1 MRNNLKFLCLLSL
14 LLCSLPW
21 SHATEAKSVPETFI
35 AEGTVQV
42 AFSPWDDTE
51 ALLIDAIA
59 SAKSQILVQAYL
71 LTSRTITSGLINA
84 RQRGIDVRVIA
95 DSRQHED
102 TVGSLLDLLGQ
113 NNIPVWLETRYRHA
127 HNKVLLIDAVSR
139 HPVVITGSYN
149 FTWGAQ
155 NTNAENLVIF
165 RDNPR
170 LTERY
175 AKNWE
180 RHWQQARPY
189 TVSEKK

>member
-1 MRNNLKFLCLLSL
+1 LRTVLKFSCLLCL
-14 LLCSLPW
+14 LLCSLTW
-21 SHATEAKSVPETFI
+21 SHATEVKSIPEAFP
-35 AEGTVQV
+35 AQGTVQV
-42 AFSPWDDTE
+42 AFSPWDDTQ

-59 SAKSQILVQAYL
+59 AAKTQILVQAYL
-71 LTSRTITSGLINA
+71 LTSRTIASGLVDA
-84 RQRGIDVRVIA
+84 RQRGVDVRVIA

-102 TVGSLLDLLGQ
+102 TVGSLLDMLEQ

-127 HNKVLLIDAVSR
+127 HNKVVLIDVLGK

-155 NTNAENLVIF
+155 NLNAENLLIF

-180 RHWQQARPY
+180 RHWRQATPY

>member
-1 MRNNLKFLCLLSL
+1 MLTVLKFSGVLWL

-21 SHATEAKSVPETFI
+21 SHATEVKSIPETLP
-35 AEGTVQV
+35 AQGTVQV

-51 ALLIDAIA
+51 GLLIDAIA
-59 SAKSQILVQAYL
+59 AAKIQILVQAYL
-71 LTSRTITSGLINA
+71 LTSRAIASGLIEA
-84 RQRGIDVRVIA
+84 RQRGVDVRVMA

-102 TVGSLLDLLGQ
+102 AAGSLLDLIEK

-127 HNKVLLIDAVSR
+127 HNKVLLIDVVGR

-155 NTNAENLVIF
+155 NMNAENLLIF
-165 RDNPR
+165 RDNRR

-175 AKNWE
+175 ATNWE
-180 RHWQQARPY
+180 RHWRQATPY

>member
-1 MRNNLKFLCLLSL
+1 MSAVLKFSCLLWL
-14 LLCSLPW
+14 LLSSLSW
-21 SHATEAKSVPETFI
+21 SHATESKGLPETFP
-35 AEGTVQV
+35 AQGPVQV

-59 SAKSQILVQAYL
+59 AAKSQILVQAYL

-84 RQRGIDVRVIA
+84 RQRGVDVRVIA

-102 TVGSLLDLLGQ
+102 TVGSLLDLLEQ

-127 HNKVLLIDAVSR
+127 HNKVLLIDAFGR

-155 NTNAENLVIF
+155 NTNAENLLIF

-180 RHWQQARPY
+180 RHWRQARPY

>member
-1 MRNNLKFLCLLSL
+1 MRTFLKFSCLLWL

-21 SHATEAKSVPETFI
+21 SHATDSKSIPEIFP
-35 AEGTVQV
+35 AQGTVQV

-51 ALLIDAIA
+51 SLLIDEIA
-59 SAKSQILVQAYL
+59 AAKKQILVQAYL
-71 LTSRTITSGLINA
+71 LTSRTIASGLIDA
-84 RQRGIDVRVIA
+84 RQRGIDVRVVA

-102 TVGSLLDLLGQ
+102 TAASLLNLLEQ

-127 HNKVLLIDAVSR
+127 HNKVLLIDVVGR

-155 NTNAENLVIF
+155 NMNAENLLIF
-165 RDNPR
+165 RDNRR
-170 LTERY
+170 LTDRY
-175 AKNWE
+175 TKNWE
-180 RHWQQARPY
+180 RHCRQATPY

>member
-1 MRNNLKFLCLLSL
+1 MRNGLKFLCLLW
-14 LLCSLPW
+14 LCFPVW
-21 SHATEAKSVPETFI
+21 SNATETKSIPETLP
-35 AEGTVQV
+35 ALGTVQV
-42 AFSPWDDTE
+42 AFSPWDDTQ

-59 SAKSQILVQAYL
+59 AAKSQILVQAYL
-71 LTSRTITSGLINA
+71 LTSRTIASGLVDA
-84 RQRGIDVRVIA
+84 RQRGVDVRVIA

-102 TVGSLLDLLGQ
+102 TPGSLLDFLEQ

-155 NTNAENLVIF
+155 NLNAENLLIF

-180 RHWQQARPY
+180 RHWRQARPY
-189 TVSEKK
+189 SMSEKK

>member
-1 MRNNLKFLCLLSL
+1 MRTVFTFLCLLWLS
-14 LLCSLPW
+14 LCSPAW
-21 SHATEAKSVPETFI
+21 SHATEAKSIPETLP
-35 AEGTVQV
+35 ALGTVQV
-42 AFSPWDDTE
+42 AFSPWDDTQ

-59 SAKSQILVQAYL
+59 AAKTQILVQAYL
-71 LTSRTITSGLINA
+71 LTSRAIAFGLINA
-84 RQRGIDVRVIA
+84 RQRGVDVRVMA

-102 TVGSLLDLLGQ
+102 TAGSLLDLLEQ
-113 NNIPVWLETRYRHA
+113 HNIPVWLETRYRHA
-127 HNKVLLIDAVSR
+127 HNKVVLIDSVGR

-155 NTNAENLVIF
+155 NMNAENLLIF

-180 RHWQQARPY
+180 RHWRQARPY
-189 TVSEKK
+189 TESGKK

>member
-1 MRNNLKFLCLLSL
+1 MSAVLKFSCLLWL
-14 LLCSLPW
+14 LLSSLSW
-21 SHATEAKSVPETFI
+21 SHATESKGIPETFP
-35 AEGTVQV
+35 AQGTVQV

-59 SAKSQILVQAYL
+59 AAKSQILVQAYL

-84 RQRGIDVRVIA
+84 RQRGVDVRVIA

-102 TVGSLLDLLGQ
+102 TVGSLLDLLEQ

-127 HNKVLLIDAVSR
+127 HNKVLLIDAFGR

-155 NTNAENLVIF
+155 NTNAENLLIF

-180 RHWQQARPY
+180 RHWRQARPC

>member
-1 MRNNLKFLCLLSL
+1 VLWLSFS
-14 LLCSLPW
+14 SLSW
-21 SHATEAKSVPETFI
+21 SHATETKSIPETFPSQ
-35 AEGTVQV
+35 GTVQV
-42 AFSPWDDTE
+42 AFSPWDDTQ

-59 SAKSQILVQAYL
+59 AAKTQILVQAYL
-71 LTSRTITSGLINA
+71 LTSRAIASGLIDA
-84 RQRGIDVRVIA
+84 RQRGVDVRVVA

-102 TVGSLLDLLGQ
+102 TAGSLLNLLEQ

-127 HNKVLLIDAVSR
+127 HNKVLLIDVLGK

-155 NTNAENLVIF
+155 NLNAENLLIF
-165 RDNPR
+165 RDNRR
-170 LTERY
+170 LTDRY

-180 RHWQQARPY
+180 RHWRQATPY

>member
-1 MRNNLKFLCLLSL
+1 LSAVLKFSCLLWL
-14 LLCSLPW
+14 LLSYLSW
-21 SHATEAKSVPETFI
+21 SHATESKGIPDTFP
-35 AEGTVQV
+35 AQGTVQV

-59 SAKSQILVQAYL
+59 AAKSQILVQAYL

-84 RQRGIDVRVIA
+84 RQRGVDVRVIA

-102 TVGSLLDLLGQ
+102 TVGSLLDLLEQ

-127 HNKVLLIDAVSR
+127 HNKVLLIDAFGR

-155 NTNAENLVIF
+155 NTNAENLLIF

-180 RHWQQARPY
+180 RHWRQARPY

>member
-1 MRNNLKFLCLLSL
+1 LRNSLKFLCLLWL

-21 SHATEAKSVPETFI
+21 SHATEAKSIPETFI
-35 AEGTVQV
+35 ADGTVQV
-42 AFSPWDDTE
+42 AFSPWDDTQ

-59 SAKSQILVQAYL
+59 AAKTQIFVQAYL
-71 LTSRTITSGLINA
+71 LTSRTIASGLINA
-84 RQRGIDVRVIA
+84 RQRGVDVRVMA

-102 TVGSLLDLLGQ
+102 TAGSLLDLLQQ

-127 HNKVLLIDAVSR
+127 HNKVLLIDVAGM
-139 HPVVITGSYN
+139 HPIVITGSYN

-155 NTNAENLVIF
+155 NMNAENLLIF
-165 RDNPR
+165 RDNRR

-180 RHWQQARPY
+180 RHWRQARPY

>member
-1 MRNNLKFLCLLSL
+1 MRNGLKFLCLLW
-14 LLCSLPW
+14 LCFPVW
-21 SHATEAKSVPETFI
+21 SHATETKSIPGTLP
-35 AEGTVQV
+35 ALGTVQV
-42 AFSPWDDTE
+42 AFSPWDDTQ

-59 SAKSQILVQAYL
+59 AAKSQILVQAYL
-71 LTSRTITSGLINA
+71 LTSRTIASGLVDA
-84 RQRGIDVRVIA
+84 RQRGVDVRVIA

-102 TVGSLLDLLGQ
+102 TPGSLLDFLEQ

-155 NTNAENLVIF
+155 NLNAENLLIF

-180 RHWQQARPY
+180 RHWRQARPY
-189 TVSEKK
+189 SMSEKK

>member
-1 MRNNLKFLCLLSL
+1 
-14 LLCSLPW
+14 LP
-21 SHATEAKSVPETFI
+21 AL
-35 AEGTVQV
+35 GTVQV
-42 AFSPWDDTE
+42 AFSPWDDTQ

-59 SAKSQILVQAYL
+59 AAKSQILVQAYL
-71 LTSRTITSGLINA
+71 LTSRTIATGLVDA
-84 RQRGIDVRVIA
+84 RQRGVDVRVIA

-102 TVGSLLDLLGQ
+102 TPGSLLDFLEQ

-155 NTNAENLVIF
+155 NLNAENLLIF

-170 LTERY
+170 LTDRY

-180 RHWQQARPY
+180 RHWRQARPY

>member
-84 RQRGIDVRVIA
+84 RQRGVDVRVIA

-102 TVGSLLDLLGQ
+102 TVGSLLDLLVQ

-127 HNKVLLIDAVSR
+127 HNKVLLIDAVGR